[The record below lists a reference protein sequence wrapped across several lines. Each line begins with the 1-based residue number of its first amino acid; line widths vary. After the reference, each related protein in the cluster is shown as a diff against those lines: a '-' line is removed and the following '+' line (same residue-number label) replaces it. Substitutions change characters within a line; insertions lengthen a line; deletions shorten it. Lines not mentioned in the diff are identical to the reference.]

1 MEKTIYVNRP
11 ASRTWNRLGVNEAA
25 VRWDTDAETLLS
37 NERFT
42 AVSGENAPLRIE
54 AADGGAAY
62 GRRVY
67 TVTAEAGA
75 ELTVF
80 EVCTAAQ
87 PLAAE
92 LRLTAAE
99 GAHLRVVQLLNPT
112 RGAVLRHELSAQLA
126 EHAKLDL
133 ISLQL
138 GDGAVYAD
146 HQISLAGDG
155 AALRVDLGYLARR
168 SDTADIDLTV
178 EQLGKSTVSEIHA
191 SGALMERA
199 KKVFRGTIDFKR
211 GSAGSVGSE
220 NEIVLLLGEDAEN
233 KTVPVILCAEENVEG
248 SHGATIGEL
257 DADTLFYFASRG
269 IDRAAAEADE
279 HAGRAGAHQVQGSG
293 VVGCAADDDRHVK
306 VVDEL
311 LEVQRFLAGG
321 DVLGGDHSAADH
333 EQVHARVHHGGV
345 ELLGA
350 LRGERAGHGDTG
362 GANLVQ
368 TLRDELRLD
377 RLGID
382 LLDTLGGLIGRQSG
396 DFVQQ
401 RGRILV
407 TGPQTFQIEHAE
419 RTHLAHGDGGGRAG
433 HRIHG
438 GADHR
443 HIELIG
449 VDLPRGGDVL
459 GVAGATGGDD
469 CHIVECVAE
478 TAFFA
483 QTDFNFLRH
492 GFQPIARVG
501 RQQGRF
507 PRTGRLL
514 QVVTNMRYD

>member
-1 MEKTIYVNRP
+1 MD
-11 ASRTWNRLGVNEAA
+11 RL
-25 VRWDTDAETLLS
+25 
-37 NERFT
+37 
-42 AVSGENAPLRIE
+42 IE
-54 AADGGAAY
+54 AIDNTQNPSVVGLDPTEALVPPQVVASFAD
-62 GRRVY
+62 
-67 TVTAEAGA
+67 
-75 ELTVF
+75 
-80 EVCTAAQ
+80 EVRDSVES
-87 PLAAE
+87 PE
-92 LRLTAAE
+92 E
-99 GAHLRVVQLLNPT
+99 V
-112 RGAVLRHELSAQLA
+112 ESAQLA
-126 EHAKLDL
+126 VAYFEYNRTIIDAIADIVPAVKPQIAMYEALGPAGVDIYTMTCEYAAQQGL
-133 ISLQL
+133 YVL
-138 GDGAVYAD
+138 GD
-146 HQISLAGDG
+146 I
-155 AALRVDLGYLARR
+155 
-168 SDTADIDLTV
+168 
-178 EQLGKSTVSEIHA
+178 
-191 SGALMERA
+191 
-199 KKVFRGTIDFKR
+199 KR
-211 GSAGSVGSE
+211 GDIGSTAAAYAHHLNGVGDFDPWH
-220 NEIVLLLGEDAEN
+220 EDAV
-233 KTVPVILCAEENVEG
+233 TVNPYLGTDGITPFVE
-248 SHGATIGEL
+248 
-257 DADTLFYFASRG
+257 
-269 IDRAAAEADE
+269 AAAEADE

-419 RTHLAHGDGGGRAG
+419 RAHLAHGDGGGRAG